1 MVEFADHY
9 AQMYEKCKIRGY
21 KCTFL
26 FAGADG
32 YAPAATGGETNNV
45 LITCRKDFQPAFA
58 LAPPIPADLR
68 VCNFVHQ
75 FILSQYTKSSFTMT
89 DHDNNAFKNEWLLT
103 ADIGGVNANMDAY
116 LPCI

>member
-32 YAPAATGGETNNV
+32 YAPTATGGETNNV
-45 LITCRKDFQPAFA
+45 LITCRKDF
-58 LAPPIPADLR
+58 
-68 VCNFVHQ
+68 
-75 FILSQYTKSSFTMT
+75 
-89 DHDNNAFKNEWLLT
+89 
-103 ADIGGVNANMDAY
+103 
-116 LPCI
+116 